1 MNRTDFISRCLLLP
15 LLCGICALV
24 AHADIPVKRMSQLLA
39 TLKEEPDNIEA
50 LIQAGQIYLDLC
62 DYDGSK
68 RMAGRLED
76 IACRY
81 PDSISALYYAKLLNG
96 CTYAMSGNSKDAIA
110 QLRQALIVAENNSM
124 PLEQAKA
131 DNILGFCYINY
142 DIDFCQ
148 GLEIFNEALKA
159 AHESGSQQMVA
170 AVLNNLTDAYL
181 WRHDFSGMR
190 FAEEAL
196 KISRNIGDSYGTL
209 ISLLNIAHITCYYD
223 DLGDNIPDMLRKAR
237 DIQSQYG
244 HVPDGE
250 IVLVEG
256 RYLMSRGD
264 YKGAVE
270 LFDKAIDGGSSV
282 VPPLL
287 HVRMLLYKGWAQTME
302 QKYAEAIDA
311 YNETLSMIYSTGYKA
326 YRLQTL
332 SGMAYCYEK
341 MGDYVN
347 ALDFLK
353 QYQHSMDSL
362 WITEQ
367 GTVLNRYRIEN
378 EALLNRTTL
387 ERQQNELDTRY
398 RSIIVL
404 FIIGGVLLGVICL
417 LWYFYRRK
425 EMLVRSI
432 VAREKESIL
441 RERLL
446 RQALEQARAE
456 SAMAEK
462 NTSTVIGEEKMED
475 IMVRF
480 NELMAERRAY
490 TDSSISI
497 KSVAEEL
504 HTNRTYLS
512 QAINRTF
519 GKSFPQV
526 LAEYRVRAAIE
537 MMGNPQCDLPL
548 KAIAAEV
555 GFSSSSVFFTT
566 FRNIVGMTP
575 AAYRNNQDKMST
587 ETHGVGL

>member
-1 MNRTDFISRCLLLP
+1 MNRRAHIFQHLLLP
-15 LLCGICALV
+15 LLYGICALA
-24 AHADIPVKRMSQLLA
+24 AHADIPVKRMSQVLA
-39 TLKEEPDNIEA
+39 TLKEQPDNIEA
-50 LIQAGQIYLDLC
+50 LIQAGQIYIDLC
-62 DYDGSK
+62 DYEGSR
-68 RMAGRLED
+68 RMARRLED
-76 IACRY
+76 ISCRC

-96 CTYAMSGNSKDAIA
+96 CTYAMSGNSKDAMA
-110 QLRQALIVAENNSM
+110 ELNQALIVAENNSLT
-124 PLEQAKA
+124 LEKAKA

-142 DIDFCQ
+142 DIDFSR

-159 AHESGSQQMVA
+159 AREAGSHQMVA
-170 AVLNNLTDAYL
+170 AVLNNITDAYL
-181 WRHDFSGMR
+181 WRHDFSCMR

-196 KISRNIGDSYGTL
+196 NISRNAGDSYGIL
-209 ISLLNIAHITCYYD
+209 ISLLNIAHVTCYYD
-223 DLGDNIPDMLRKAR
+223 GLVDNVPEMLRKAR
-237 DIQSQYG
+237 DIQSKYG

-256 RYLMSRGD
+256 RYLISQED

-270 LFDKAIDGGSSV
+270 LFDKAMDGGSSA

-287 HVRMLLYKGWAQTME
+287 YVRMLLYKGLAQTME
-302 QKYAEAIDA
+302 QKYADAIHT
-311 YNETLSMIYSTGYKA
+311 YKETLSMIYSSGYKA
-326 YRLQTL
+326 YRLQAL

-341 MGDYVN
+341 MDDYVN
-347 ALDFLK
+347 ALHFLR
-353 QYQHSMDSL
+353 QYQHNMDSL

-367 GTVLNRYRIEN
+367 CDMLNRYRIEN
-378 EALLNRTTL
+378 EALLNQTTL
-387 ERQQNELDTRY
+387 ERQKSELDVRY
-398 RSIIVL
+398 RFIIVL
-404 FIIGGVLLGVICL
+404 FIIGVVLLGVICL

-446 RQALEQARAE
+446 RQALDQARAE
-456 SAMAEK
+456 SAVSEK
-462 NTSTVIGEEKMED
+462 GSATVIAEDKIED

-480 NELMAERRAY
+480 NEIMAENKAY
-490 TDSSISI
+490 TDSNISI
-497 KSVAEEL
+497 KSIAEQL

-537 MMGNPQCDLPL
+537 IMSNSDLPL
-548 KAIAAEV
+548 KAIAVEV

-575 AAYRNNQDKMST
+575 AAYRNNHDKIVDET
-587 ETHGVGL
+587 EREGL